1 MNPVILFEQIQSP
14 IETLSVQ
21 SLLLLG
27 GVWLLISIAAAF
39 VAYLGLPRI
48 YRESRLAAVSMLTS
62 MCFFVPILG
71 AVFALLFSYVVL
83 RVKQAPSEQEF
94 VVTDKPSLPMRPE
107 AEHDS
112 VAYSLGGLSQT
123 LKNAPELGQRQAAVT
138 ATQRLDRKDAIRH
151 LQLALT
157 DTEDDVSLY
166 AYAQLDQIERDINTQ
181 IHNLRVRLEG
191 EASSELERA
200 ELLEGLAENYWELS
214 YLGLS
219 VGELR
224 NYALGEAIRY
234 GLMSLDVMPSFSVS
248 VLVGRAYLALQEP
261 DKAQPYL
268 FSAHQMDP
276 SGLKVTPYLAEVAY
290 QQKNYPALKRYLAL
304 HPEQKQQT
312 PIGQVKAF
320 WL

>member
-1 MNPVILFEQIQSP
+1 MNPLSFFEYLHSPAQQWTAQGILG
-14 IETLSVQ
+14 
-21 SLLLLG
+21 LG
-27 GVWLLISIAAAF
+27 LAWLLVSVLVAL
-39 VAYLGLPRI
+39 VAYIGLPRV
-48 YRESRLAAVSMLTS
+48 YRDSRFAALSMLTS
-62 MCFFVPILG
+62 MCFFVPVLG
-71 AVFALLFSYVVL
+71 AIFALLFSYVVL
-83 RVKQAPSEQEF
+83 RVKQAPTEQELL
-94 VVTDKPSLPMRPE
+94 VVDKPSLPVRPM
-107 AEHDS
+107 AEHES
-112 VAYSLGGLSQT
+112 VGYSLGGLSQT

-138 ATQRLDRKDAIRH
+138 ATQRLDRREAIRH
-151 LQLALT
+151 LQLALA

-181 IHNLRVRLEG
+181 IHNLRVRLEQG
-191 EASSELERA
+191 ANTELERA
-200 ELLEGLAENYWELS
+200 ELLEGLAQNYWELS

-224 NYALGEAIRY
+224 NYALGEATRY
-234 GLMSLDVMPSFSVS
+234 GLMSLELRPSFSVS

-290 QQKNYPALKRYLAL
+290 QQKNYAALKRYLAL